1 MPPRVEETY
10 LHDSLG
16 HIHIEPFE
24 LYIDGTMLDDGIA
37 TVMQSAIELRP
48 HKTFTTNEQFTK
60 EETSK
65 EVIEEWKTLIE

>member
-1 MPPRVEETY
+1 MPPRLEKTY

-24 LYIDGTMLDDGIA
+24 LYIDGTMLHEEIA
-37 TVMQSAIELRP
+37 TIMQSTVELRP
-48 HKTFTTNEQFTK
+48 HKIFTTNEQFNK
-60 EETSK
+60 EETSE